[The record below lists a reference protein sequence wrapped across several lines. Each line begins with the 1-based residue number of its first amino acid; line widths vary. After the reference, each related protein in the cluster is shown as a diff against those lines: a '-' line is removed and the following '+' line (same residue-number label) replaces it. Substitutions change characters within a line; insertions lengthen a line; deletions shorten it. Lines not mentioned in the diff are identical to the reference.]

1 MSKKVLLVDDEAG
14 FTELLKINLEKTGK
28 FEVQIENDSTLA
40 LGTAR
45 RFQPDAILLDVVMP
59 GMDGGD
65 VQTQLQG
72 DPFLSSVPIIML
84 TALVDS
90 AELSE
95 GAVAQ
100 SGSSIMLPKPVDLA
114 LLLDVLHRA
123 INDAEQT

>member
-1 MSKKVLLVDDEAG
+1 MSKKVLLVDDEVG
-14 FTELLKINLEKTGK
+14 FTELLKINLEKAGE

-45 RFQPDAILLDVVMP
+45 RFQPDAIILDVVMP

-65 VQTQLQG
+65 VQAQLQG
-72 DPFLSSVPIIML
+72 DPFLRSVPIIML

-114 LLLDVLHRA
+114 LLLNVLHKA
-123 INDAEQT
+123 VKGAEEA